1 MSELWARI
9 TPTGIEGR
17 ELKLCKAILD
27 LTPIVDGVVN
37 VVLDVKAQLAGY
49 RST

>member
-27 LTPIVDGVVN
+27 LTPAVDGVVN
-37 VVLDVKAQLAGY
+37 VVLDGKGQSVGY
-49 RST
+49 RRT

>member
-17 ELKLCKAILD
+17 DLKRCKAILD
-27 LTPIVDGVVN
+27 LTPTADGVVN
-37 VVLDVKAQLAGY
+37 VVVDVKAQSVGY
-49 RST
+49 RRT